1 MKKASSLI
9 VIAIV
14 INLPMMMWMMI
25 LENNKLTVSN
35 HLDLFLL
42 LNIKKIMFHY

>member
-1 MKKASSLI
+1 MNKASSLI

-35 HLDLFLL
+35 LLDLFLL
-42 LNIKKIMFHY
+42 LNILKIMFHY